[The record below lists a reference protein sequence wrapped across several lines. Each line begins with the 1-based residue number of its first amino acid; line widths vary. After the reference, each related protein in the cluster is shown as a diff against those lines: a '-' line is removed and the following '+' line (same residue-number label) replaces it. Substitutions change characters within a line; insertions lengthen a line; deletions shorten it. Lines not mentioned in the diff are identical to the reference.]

1 MIPEIGHLALWLAL
15 FCALGQALVPALG
28 VIRHQGV
35 LMLSAPAFFFGQFAF
50 VLLAFMTLVW
60 AFLSDD
66 FSVAYVANNSNS
78 LLPFYYKLA
87 AVWGAHEGSLVLWI
101 LIMCLW
107 TLTLVMDRRL
117 EFCDFKAAMLAA
129 MGGLSFGFLLFLLTT
144 SNPFS
149 RLLPFPP
156 IEGADLNPQLQDF
169 GLIVHPPML
178 YVGYVGFS
186 VVFVFAVAALW
197 RGRLNMALVRWIRPW
212 VNAAW
217 AFLGVGI
224 VLGSWWAY
232 YELGWGGW
240 WFWDAVENASFMP
253 WLMATALVH
262 SLAVT
267 EKRSIF
273 KSWTL
278 LLALLTFSFSLLGAF
293 LVRSG
298 VLTSVHSFAV
308 DPERGLFILIFFV
321 VVTGGS
327 LVLYAFRASQL
338 VTAGSHELCSKETSL
353 LANNL
358 LLVVATG
365 TILLGTLFPL
375 AYEVFSGGRKLS
387 VGAPYFNTVFL
398 PLLAVL
404 AFILALGPLLRWKHM
419 PISEL
424 GKQVSRPAAIS
435 IILGLALSF
444 MLQGELQW
452 PLVLVGTL
460 SAWILSSLL
469 IALASRW
476 RQGRKFIRPTPSWW
490 GMWLAHLGF
499 VICMIG
505 IVLTSQLSESEEILL
520 VPGEEVVVGDYRF
533 HFQGVSQSKG
543 PNYLSDAGVLI
554 VQPLSSWF
562 GSKSVR
568 MLPEKRYYPV
578 RSMAMTEAAIEAGF
592 WRDLYVALG
601 TPAATGNGWSIRIQ
615 FKPFV
620 RWIWLGGAL
629 MSMGGL
635 ICLFDKRYR
644 NSRLPANVIALRG
657 NQA

>member
-15 FCALGQALVPALG
+15 FCAFGQTIIPAFG
-28 VIRHQGV
+28 VIRNQGV
-35 LMLSAPAFFFGQFAF
+35 LMLSAPAFFFGQLVF
-50 VLLAFMTLVW
+50 VWLAFIALVW

-87 AVWGAHEGSLVLWI
+87 AVWGAHEGSLVLWV

-117 EFCDFKAAMLAA
+117 EFGDFKAAMLAV
-129 MGGLSFGFLLFLLTT
+129 MGALSFGFLLFLLTT

-156 IEGADLNPQLQDF
+156 TEGADLNPQLQDF

-186 VVFVFAVAALW
+186 VVFAFAVTALW
-197 RGRLNMALVRWIRPW
+197 HGRLNMTLVRWIRPW

-267 EKRSIF
+267 EKRSML

-278 LLALLTFSFSLLGAF
+278 LLALMTFSFSLLGAF

-308 DPERGLFILIFFV
+308 DPERGLFILIFFII
-321 VVTGGS
+321 VTGGS
-327 LVLYAFRASQL
+327 LVLYALRSSQL
-338 VTAGSHELCSKETSL
+338 ATTSSHEFCARETAL

-365 TILLGTLFPL
+365 AILLGTLFPL
-375 AYEVFSGGRKLS
+375 AYEVLSGGRKLS
-387 VGAPYFNTVFL
+387 VGAPYFNAVFL

-404 AFILALGPLLRWKHM
+404 ALVLALGPLLRWKHM

-435 IILGLALSF
+435 IIFGLVLSF
-444 MLQGELQW
+444 TLQGELQW
-452 PLVLVGTL
+452 PLVLVGIL
-460 SAWILSSLL
+460 AAWILSLLL
-469 IALASRW
+469 IALVSHW
-476 RQGRKFIRPTPSWW
+476 RKGRKFIRPTPSWW

-505 IVLTSQLSESEEILL
+505 IVLTSQLSETEEVLL
-520 VPGEEVVVGDYRF
+520 VPGEAVVVGGYRF
-533 HFQGVSQSKG
+533 HFQGISQSKG
-543 PNYLSDAGVLI
+543 PNYLSDRGALI

-562 GSKSVR
+562 GFGPIQ
-568 MLPEKRYYPV
+568 MQPEKRYYPV
-578 RSMAMTEAAIEAGF
+578 RNMAMTEAAIDAGF

-601 TPAATGNGWSIRIQ
+601 TPASTGNGWSIRIQ

-629 MSMGGL
+629 MSVGGL
-635 ICLFDKRYR
+635 ICLLDKRYR
-644 NSRLPANVIALRG
+644 RSRLAASAITLPGGQI
-657 NQA
+657 